1 MNPLRSNTVIIVFFL
16 ILLSAIGTSL
26 ILITQA
32 FQRNNYLFF
41 EYGDSQ
47 CPHCAAQ
54 HRFFLNNYGSDHHV
68 FCDIRT
74 NQTCML
80 FFAKYL
86 KVTGLPASV
95 PQTLVFV
102 DGHLNAIVIGEVEDK
117 NFWDNL
123 IGIKPSYEV
132 KLYLGEEAR
141 TSVNFTKE
149 ELIVFIEELIP
160 KPYSTELIKELNQ
173 SEILSATSAKT
184 TMTTSVT
191 PSKNA
196 SNTLKG
202 FNEVIAVLVP
212 LALADSVN
220 PCTFALYV
228 AILFAA
234 SAAAGRKG
242 ILASG
247 ISFIMAVY
255 LGYLSLGLILS
266 YGASLLPK
274 SVMVIFAGTYGAFL
288 IAYSLLRRNRVKE
301 SCRINEPGC
310 RSSAIFDRVSSKGG
324 VIGSL
329 IMGFLASYTLLPCS
343 GGPYVAFAAMISL
356 VSPAERLFLLLIYN
370 SIFVMPL
377 ALILGGIAG
386 FLRLR
391 DAERILRKYENPL
404 IIASGATLIAVSIY
418 LYLMLY

>member
-1 MNPLRSNTVIIVFFL
+1 MNSLRSNAITLAFFL
-16 ILLSAIGTSL
+16 VLLSIIGLSL
-26 ILITQA
+26 IVITQSS
-32 FQRNNYLFF
+32 QRSNYLFF

-54 HRFFLNNYGSDHHV
+54 HKFFLNNYGSEHHV

-117 NFWDNL
+117 GFWDNL

-132 KLYLGEEAR
+132 KLYLGEEAK
-141 TSVNFTKE
+141 TSVNLTKK
-149 ELIVFIEELIP
+149 ELIAFIEELIP
-160 KPYSTELIKELNQ
+160 KPYSTELLQELNQ
-173 SEILSATSAKT
+173 SAITKTLSTNST
-184 TMTTSVT
+184 ITTSF
-191 PSKNA
+191 PPAENA
-196 SNTLKG
+196 SHTSEG
-202 FNEVIAVLVP
+202 FNKVIAALVP
-212 LALADSVN
+212 LALADSIN
-220 PCTFALYV
+220 PCTFTLYV
-228 AILFAA
+228 AILLAA
-234 SAAAGRKG
+234 SVAAGKKA

-247 ISFIMAVY
+247 TSFIMAVY

-274 SVMVIFAGTYGAFL
+274 SVMVVFAGIYGVF
-288 IAYSLLRRNRVKE
+288 IIIYSLLRQNKVRE
-301 SCRINEPGC
+301 PCRIGERGC
-310 RSSAIFDRVSSKGG
+310 RGSGIFSKLGKKGG

-356 VSPAERLFLLLIYN
+356 ISPAERLFLLLIYD
-370 SIFVMPL
+370 SIFILPL
-377 ALILGGIAG
+377 VLILGGIAG

-391 DAERILRKYENPL
+391 GIEGALIKYERPL
-404 IIASGATLIAVSIY
+404 LLASGVVLIAVSIY
-418 LYLMLY
+418 LYLMFY